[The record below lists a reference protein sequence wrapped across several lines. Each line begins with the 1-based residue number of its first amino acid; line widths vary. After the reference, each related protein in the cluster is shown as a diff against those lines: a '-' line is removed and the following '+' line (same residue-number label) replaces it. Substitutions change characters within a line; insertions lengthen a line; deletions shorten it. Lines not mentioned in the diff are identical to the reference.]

1 MFISKFIK
9 NLKKKKKKK
18 KDSIRRIEQKLI
30 ELEYQSK
37 YSNIAERLD
46 AHKNLYQKYLN
57 KEPIL
62 TFCMPTY
69 NGEKYIARALESILM
84 QETSYLYKIWIID
97 DCSTDNTAN
106 IVREYQKLYPNI
118 IDLEVNEHNEGGK
131 TMAPKIF
138 NKVSTKYWM
147 NFDQDDYWLSKDRM
161 QRALDYFENH
171 PDCTLF
177 ASNIIVKASNKLSIA
192 YSGNESYIDF
202 EFKDYPLPLNIL
214 MQTSSAMYRN
224 VFTKEDLDHINSY
237 VKTPKEHCILGD
249 TFRNVFALSKGK
261 GHYEN
266 SIDSVYNWTEN
277 GVWSR
282 LNVAQQ
288 DFYNLQYFYD
298 SIDFFK
304 NKLLSE
310 HMKHVAIIYLEK
322 TKKNKNMLNKDELK
336 EFSEIE
342 RNLKGEGH
350 V

>member
-1 MFISKFIK
+1 MFISKFIRK
-9 NLKKKKKKK
+9 FKKKKNSTIDIK
-18 KDSIRRIEQKLI
+18 QKLI
-30 ELEYQSK
+30 ELEYQIK
-37 YSNIAERLD
+37 YSSIEKRLD
-46 AHKNLYQKYLN
+46 EHKEIYQKYLYN
-57 KEPIL
+57 EPIL

-84 QETSYLYKIWIID
+84 QETSYSYKIWVID

-138 NKVSTKYWM
+138 NRVNTKYWM

-171 PDCTLF
+171 SDCTLF
-177 ASNIIVKASNKLSIA
+177 ASNIIVKASNKLTTA
-192 YSGNESYIDF
+192 YLGEKAFIDF

-237 VKTPKEHCILGD
+237 VQTPKEYCILGD

-282 LNVAQQ
+282 LNIAQQ
-288 DFYNLQYFYD
+288 DFYNLQYFYG
-298 SIDFFK
+298 SIEFFK
-304 NKLLSE
+304 EKSLSE
-310 HMKHVAIIYLEK
+310 HMKKIAIIYLEK
-322 TKKNKNMLNKDELK
+322 TKKNIHLLNKKELV
-336 EFSEIE
+336 EFNEIE
-342 RNLKGEGH
+342 KGLK